1 MIRTSFAVALV
12 MAGVAIS
19 PAMAQSASTGAEFL
33 AEAPPNLF
41 RVTKATGIAVIGQ
54 DHTRLGDVRDLLID
68 RDGKVH
74 AVVIG
79 VGGLL
84 GIGERSIAVPY
95 GQVLWN
101 TGNVTRQSDLGAS
114 TAPTNETGPG
124 STPPNRPDRMPG
136 ANVSNEV
143 LKSTADQSSGA
154 VTAATGSVG
163 AAGPTERATA
173 TLVPPGGGLSHA
185 EIRATKAEIQQ
196 APEFK
201 LR

>member
-1 MIRTSFAVALV
+1 MIRTALAAALSMV
-12 MAGVAIS
+12 SVAIS
-19 PAMAQSASTGAEFL
+19 PALAQGTATGTEFL

-41 RVTKATGIAVIGQ
+41 RVTKATGIGVIGQ

-68 RDGKVH
+68 RAGKVH

-84 GIGERSIAVPY
+84 GMGERSIAVPFD
-95 GQVLWN
+95 QVLWN

-114 TAPTNETGPG
+114 TAPTKETGPG
-124 STPPNRPDRMPG
+124 STPPKVSDRMPG
-136 ANVSNEV
+136 ADVSNEV
-143 LKSTADQSSGA
+143 LKSTADQSSGT
-154 VTAATGSVG
+154 VTAATGSVTR
-163 AAGPTERATA
+163 AEPTERATA
-173 TLVPPGGGLSHA
+173 LLIPPGGGLSHA

-201 LR
+201 AR